1 MSNIFPFRI
10 HFTKEGK
17 LRFLSHHDLMRTFE
31 RALRRTELPLRF
43 TEGFNPHPHISF
55 PTALGIG
62 IESFDEIAEVELTSW
77 IAPKQIEIRI
87 NMQMPEG
94 IKIKSVEPF
103 DRKNRSVIEFVEYDA
118 KFLKP
123 MQDFLKG
130 INTRIDNFLKTPE
143 VILERQSDKG
153 TKLIDV
159 RKYALAITLN
169 GDTISLKIKITD
181 SGTAKP
187 EEVLK
192 ALGIEVPSPDIRITK
207 ARTEIGRR

>member
-1 MSNIFPFRI
+1 M
-10 HFTKEGK
+10 
-17 LRFLSHHDLMRTFE
+17 
-31 RALRRTELPLRF
+31 
-43 TEGFNPHPHISF
+43 
-55 PTALGIG
+55 
-62 IESFDEIAEVELTSW
+62 
-77 IAPKQIEIRI
+77 
-87 NMQMPEG
+87 
-94 IKIKSVEPF
+94 
-103 DRKNRSVIEFVEYDA
+103 IEFVEYDA

-123 MQDFLKG
+123 MQDSLKG

>member
-62 IESFDEIAEVELTSW
+62 IESLDEIAEVELTSW